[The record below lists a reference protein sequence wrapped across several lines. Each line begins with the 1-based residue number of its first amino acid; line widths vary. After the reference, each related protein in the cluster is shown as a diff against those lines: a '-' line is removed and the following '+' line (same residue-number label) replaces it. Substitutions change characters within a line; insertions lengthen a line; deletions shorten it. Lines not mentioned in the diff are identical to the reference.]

1 MQKKAVFKNFLKA
14 LFNFGCFLTL
24 FMFMLVFSKEVYG
37 KKYYIKW
44 GATSVRS
51 GLYANTVAMAKA
63 VNKSYPGEIEV
74 VVVETG
80 GFFENLSRLQRK
92 AIHMGP
98 ADAAAG
104 YANYYGIIDF
114 QGKPNPNL
122 RALWGGYITPI
133 HIVVNA
139 KEKINSVYDLNGVS
153 FAMNPGTTS
162 GRLIDLFFKAL
173 GIKPNYKMMGIG
185 ASVDAMKAGA
195 VKAWFKA
202 GYKDSAI
209 LELESAMDI
218 KILPVTK
225 EMIDKFNKVYPG
237 QGLSMTIPAG
247 LFKSVKKPQLSL
259 AYVVTDFVD
268 KDVPED
274 VVYKVVKAVWT
285 HRKEI
290 VNALP
295 TLKEGNFEDMCGM
308 AIKYLRVP
316 LHPGA
321 VKFYRE
327 VGCKIPD
334 HLIPPEMKQ
343 KR

>member
-1 MQKKAVFKNFLKA
+1 MLKGLRIKSVTQA
-14 LFNFGCFLTL
+14 LLS
-24 FMFMLVFSKEVYG
+24 FMSFFISMLFMLVFCGEVYA
-37 KKYYIKW
+37 KKYYLKW
-44 GATSVRS
+44 GSTSVRS
-51 GLYANTVAMAKA
+51 GLYANTVAMAKV

-98 ADAAAG
+98 ADSAAG

-114 QGKPNPNL
+114 QNKANPNL

-139 KEKINSVYDLNGVS
+139 KADINSVYDLKGVP

-162 GRLIDLFFKAL
+162 GRLVDLFFKAL
-173 GIKPNYKMMGIG
+173 GVKPEYKMMGIG
-185 ASVDAMKAGA
+185 ASVDAMKAGV

-218 KILPVTK
+218 KILPVSK
-225 EMIDKFNKVYPG
+225 EMIDKFNQVYPG

-290 VNALP
+290 VQTLP

-308 AIKYLRVP
+308 AVKYLKVP
-316 LHPGA
+316 LHAGA

-327 VGCKIPD
+327 IGCKLPD

>member
-1 MQKKAVFKNFLKA
+1 MLKCLGVRSANKIFLSFMS
-14 LFNFGCFLTL
+14 LFISI
-24 FMFMLVFSKEVYG
+24 MFMLVFCGEVYA

-44 GATSVRS
+44 GSTSVRS
-51 GLYANTVAMAKA
+51 GLYANTVAMAKV
-63 VNKSYPGEIEV
+63 VNKAYPGEIEV

-98 ADAAAG
+98 ADSAAG

-114 QGKPNPNL
+114 QGKANPNL
-122 RALWGGYITPI
+122 RTLWGGYITPI

-139 KEKINSVYDLNGVS
+139 KANINSVYDLNGVP

-162 GRLIDLFFKAL
+162 GRLVDLFFKAL
-173 GIKPNYKMMGIG
+173 GIKPDYKMMGIG
-185 ASVDAMKAGA
+185 ASVDAMKAGV

-218 KILPVTK
+218 KIIPVTK
-225 EMIDKFNKVYPG
+225 EMIDEFNKVYPG

-268 KDVPED
+268 KDVPDE

-290 VNALP
+290 VQTLP
-295 TLKEGNFEDMCGM
+295 TLKEGNFDDMCGM
-308 AIKYLRVP
+308 AVKYLKVP
-316 LHPGA
+316 LHAGA

-327 VGCKIPD
+327 VGCKLPD